1 MKRFL
6 ITLSFTLI
14 GSLTMLGQNSSVAK
28 IGEEVLNKNNFL
40 SAKQIVKQCGMKISE
55 LKQTYFQA
63 YSDLENGSFLNSI
76 CYCWVNA
83 VSKTNK
89 HIKMVR
95 FYFTYGSDFHYRLSK
110 DLKSMNYVQIGRA
123 KEVMIIETGVLAI
136 QTEYSN
142 SRYRCLVTQAVG
154 EDIIQVT
161 FERKK

>member
-14 GSLTMLGQNSSVAK
+14 SSLTMLGQNLSVAK
-28 IGEEVLNKNNFL
+28 IGEEILNKNNFL
-40 SAKQIVKQCGMKISE
+40 SAKLIIKQRGMKISE

-123 KEVMIIETGVLAI
+123 KEVMIIETGALAI

-142 SRYRCLVTQAVG
+142 GKYLCLFTQAVG

-161 FERKK
+161 FKRK